1 MPPCAMD
8 LAAPYIRL
16 RGPEHSVCLERNGLF
31 RMQDPEPRC
40 NFEPSITDNK
50 AMDDI
55 HAQTQAAFY
64 NRVQW
69 TTQDHRLASEWSAL
83 MADHPDHSFPNSVA
97 YWPKWDSTVVFR
109 DDYCTLMLGTQRTA
123 LDIPELKAHQ
133 VDIIVTLNASSRFRE
148 SYDKMPIG
156 SSCTKWRASPTCATI
171 SRTCASLGTIKA
183 SMMWCQILPRPG
195 SG

>member
-1 MPPCAMD
+1 MD

-97 YWPKWDSTVVFR
+97 YWPKWDSTVVF
-109 DDYCTLMLGTQRTA
+109 
-123 LDIPELKAHQ
+123 
-133 VDIIVTLNASSRFRE
+133 
-148 SYDKMPIG
+148 
-156 SSCTKWRASPTCATI
+156 
-171 SRTCASLGTIKA
+171 
-183 SMMWCQILPRPG
+183 PG
-195 SG
+195 